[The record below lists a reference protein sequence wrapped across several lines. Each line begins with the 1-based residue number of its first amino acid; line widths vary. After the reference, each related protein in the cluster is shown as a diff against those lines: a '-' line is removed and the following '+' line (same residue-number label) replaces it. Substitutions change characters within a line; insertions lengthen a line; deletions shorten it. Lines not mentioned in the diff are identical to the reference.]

1 MYELI
6 AANKR
11 RSIVLIAGF
20 ALIVIA
26 LGWVFGEV
34 TEAGYWGLAIAVV
47 IAVVMSWGSYFF
59 SDKIAL
65 AMSRAIPAEP
75 RHFSDDLEVSRRI
88 PRLINIVQGLAIAA
102 GIPLPRVYVVKD
114 EAPNAFATGRNPKHA
129 ALAVTTGLLKKMN
142 RVELEGVVG
151 HEMAHIRNY
160 DILVTT
166 IAVTL
171 TGVVMLL
178 SDWMLRLFRF
188 GGRRSKGGN
197 PATLVIALV
206 GFALALL
213 SPLIAQL
220 IKAAVSRRRESLAD
234 ASGIHLTRY
243 PPGLISALKK
253 LRDDTT
259 VVSTGS
265 RATAHLWIESP
276 LQRQGSGF
284 SSWVNRLFDTHPPIE
299 ERIRALEQL

>member
-11 RSIVLIAGF
+11 RSVALIASF
-20 ALIVIA
+20 SLIILA
-26 LGWVFGEV
+26 LGWVFGEL
-34 TEAGYWGLAIAVV
+34 TGFGYFGLV
-47 IAVVMSWGSYFF
+47 IAAIVAIGMSWGSYFY

-65 AMSRAIPAEP
+65 AMARAIPAEP
-75 RHFSDDLEVSRRI
+75 QHFPGDVEMSRRI
-88 PRLINIVQGLAIAA
+88 PRLINIVEGLSIAA
-102 GIPLPRVYVVKD
+102 GIPSPKIYIVRD
-114 EAPNAFATGRNPKHA
+114 DAPNAFATGRNPQHA
-129 ALAVTTGLLKKMN
+129 AVAVTTGLLKKMN
-142 RVELEGVVG
+142 RVELEGVLG
-151 HEMAHIRNY
+151 HELAHVKNY

-178 SDWMLRLFRF
+178 SDWMLRMFRF
-188 GGRRSKGGN
+188 GGRRARGAN
-197 PATLVIALV
+197 PVTLVVALV

-213 SPLIAQL
+213 APLFAQL
-220 IKAAVSRRRESLAD
+220 IKAAVSRKREALAD
-234 ASGIHLTRY
+234 VSGIHLTRY

-253 LRDDTT
+253 LRDDST
-259 VVSTGS
+259 VVSTAS

-284 SSWVNRLFDTHPPIE
+284 SSWVNRLFDTHPPLE
-299 ERIRALEQL
+299 ERIRVLEKI